1 MHIIA
6 KLIRRPLDSEAAF
19 DPLLQGYRQHADRVM
34 VGMNLFLTL
43 VCLAIAPMRDTWL
56 AFFAIGVPTLGL
68 SYGFMRYHSGKLITR
83 LFMSCAFMAY
93 TGLIIHQS
101 GGDIEAHFAAFGLI
115 AILLYYRDWRVILN
129 ATLFI
134 YLHHLVLGYAQT
146 LGLPIFVFDDS
157 RFWLLFWLHITYF
170 LPFIALLLYLS
181 VMLRREGA
189 ESQSVILYA
198 NSIAQGRTVTSNET
212 KAMMANDQ
220 IGIIRSVTEMSQS
233 LHEARQQAEI
243 ANQAKSDFLAN
254 MSHEIRTPMNAI
266 LGISDLLLDD
276 DLTPAQQDKAELI
289 KRNTNSLL
297 NIIHDILDL
306 SKIEAGKLELAPHN
320 FSMSAL
326 LHDVSS
332 IARLQTHAKGLEFRS
347 EIDKELNQWF
357 QGDSGRITQVLHN
370 LINNAIKF
378 TQTGTI
384 VLSGKLL
391 KKNGAQ
397 HHMQLSVID
406 TGIGIKIDEQ
416 AKLFERFSQADASTT
431 RQYGG
436 TGLGLAISRQLAE
449 LMGGSMGVQ
458 SQPGQGSTFWFTF
471 DVLLGH
477 DGAEQEKLHA
487 NHFQARVLVVDDLP
501 ANLLVALGF
510 LKRFGIDA
518 VGVSSGQEA
527 LDSLSQAEFDLV
539 FMDTQM
545 PQMDGYQTTRN
556 IRNPES
562 PVRNHSIKVIAM
574 TADAVGGV
582 KERCH
587 EAGMDDFLAKPLVPA
602 KLQAML
608 QLHLPASK
616 QQHKSDVMPDVVSI
630 SAVNQIQT
638 LERLIDFRR
647 ILTDQMGGDQEIMR
661 AVLVSLYQGL
671 PQMLKQLS
679 DAIKAEDAEKIV
691 SISHKINGAV
701 GNIQVQ
707 VFIDQI
713 DKLEQA
719 ALSGRQEEV
728 AARVAALQH
737 LQEQLL
743 EEINQYLTNKNEN
756 HIGN

>member
-1 MHIIA
+1 
-6 KLIRRPLDSEAAF
+6 
-19 DPLLQGYRQHADRVM
+19 M
-34 VGMNLFLTL
+34 VGMNMFLTL
-43 VCLAIAPMRDTWL
+43 VCLAIAPIGDTWL

-101 GGDIEAHFAAFGLI
+101 GGDIEAHFTAFGLI
-115 AILLYYRDWRVILN
+115 AILLYYRDWRVILT
-129 ATLFI
+129 ATVFI

-146 LGLPIFVFDDS
+146 LGVPIFVFDDS
-157 RFWLLFWLHITYF
+157 RFWLLFWLHISYF

-198 NSIAQGRTVTSNET
+198 NSIAQGRTVTPQET
-212 KAMMANDQ
+212 EAMMTNDQ

-233 LHEARQQAEI
+233 LHVARHQAEL

-276 DLTPAQQDKAELI
+276 DLTPEQYDKAELI
-289 KRNTNSLL
+289 KRNSKSLL

-306 SKIEAGKLELAPHN
+306 SKIEAGKLELVPDH

-332 IARLQTHAKGLEFRS
+332 VAVIHSHAKGLAFRS

-357 QGDSGRITQVLHN
+357 QGDSGRITQILHN

-378 TQTGTI
+378 THTGTI
-384 VLSGKLL
+384 ALSAKLL
-391 KKNGAQ
+391 KQEGERY
-397 HHMQLSVID
+397 HMQFSVSD
-406 TGIGIKIDEQ
+406 TGIGIKLDEQ

-436 TGLGLAISRQLAE
+436 SGLGLAISRQLAE

-458 SQPGQGSTFWFTF
+458 SQPGQGSTFWFNF
-471 DVLLGH
+471 DLLLGC
-477 DGAEQEKLHA
+477 DGAAEEQLQA

-527 LDSLSQAEFDLV
+527 LNSLAQGEFDLV

-545 PQMDGYQTTRN
+545 PLMDGYQTTRS

-587 EAGMDDFLAKPLVPA
+587 EAGMDDYLSKPIVPA

-616 QQHKSDVMPDVVSI
+616 QQHTPDDIPDVLSI
-630 SAVNQIQT
+630 AAVNQIHT
-638 LERLIDFRR
+638 PERMIDFSR
-647 ILTDQMGGDQEIMR
+647 ILKDQMGGDLKLMR
-661 AVLVSLYQGL
+661 AVLVSLQQTL
-671 PQMLKQLS
+671 PKMLKQLS
-679 DAIKAEDAEKIV
+679 DAMTAKDAESLVRIG
-691 SISHKINGAV
+691 HKIKGAV
-701 GNIQVQ
+701 GNMQVQ
-707 VFIDQI
+707 VFIDQA
-713 DKLEQA
+713 DELELA
-719 ALSGRQEEV
+719 ALSGQLED
-728 AARVAALQH
+728 AADRVATLQRLH
-737 LQEQLL
+737 KQLL
-743 EEINQYLTNKNEN
+743 NEFNHYLTGQDEN
-756 HIGN
+756 RIGN